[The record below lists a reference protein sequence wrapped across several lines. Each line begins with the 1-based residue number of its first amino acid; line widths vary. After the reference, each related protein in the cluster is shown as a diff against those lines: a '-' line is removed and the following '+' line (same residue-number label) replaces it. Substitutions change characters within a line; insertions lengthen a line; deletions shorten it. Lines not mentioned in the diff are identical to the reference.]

1 MYLKSN
7 SKSESLSRNI
17 RSPPHFQ
24 LQLLGCY
31 ERRAIQRFIDRLG
44 HRPNDDA
51 ALSKQRVKPRK
62 GTLYIQ
68 IRYDTRCYFN
78 VRSNVSLIYRTEPT
92 TKSVKQKKT
101 KK

>member
-51 ALSKQRVKPRK
+51 ALSKQRVKPDVRFVSRK

-78 VRSNVSLIYRTEPT
+78 VRSNADMSQLNLPHGTNN
-92 TKSVKQKKT
+92 
-101 KK
+101 